1 MIIGLDGEKRQVR
14 WDADAFCYLARVCW
28 DPGAPLLVVQSRDQ
42 RRMRLLAVDP
52 VTSATTVLREDTD
65 SCWLDL
71 VPGVPAR
78 LADGRIAW
86 TADDGGAKRLLVAS
100 EHDLAAGTA
109 EPLTPPSLQVR
120 AVLSVD
126 GDTVLLSGSDGEPT
140 EVGVWAYGP
149 GGLAQIAGHQAA
161 GVHTAARKGGTT
173 VLTSRSM
180 AAPGLTVTVLRE
192 LPGSEGNGTTAGGSG
207 G

>member
-1 MIIGLDGEKRQVR
+1 
-14 WDADAFCYLARVCW
+14 
-28 DPGAPLLVVQSRDQ
+28 Q
-42 RRMRLLAVDP
+42 RRMRLLAVDA
-52 VTSATTVLREDTD
+52 SSGATRVLREDSD
-65 SCWLDL
+65 PRWLDL

-100 EHDLAAGTA
+100 EHDLANAAA
-109 EPLTPPSLQVR
+109 EPVTPAGLQVR

-140 EVGVWAYGP
+140 EVGIWAYGP
-149 GGLAQIAGHQAA
+149 ARLRQIAGHEEAGLHAA
-161 GVHTAARKGGTT
+161 VRKGGTT

-180 AAPGLTVTVLRE
+180 AALGLSVTVLRE
-192 LPGSEGNGTTAGGSG
+192 LPGSEK
-207 G
+207 